1 MNKQK
6 PLTHGA
12 AAKRSGR
19 GVDFGLIMEEKL
31 EMAGARSGSTLQ
43 RSIPAW
49 MSHLL
54 GFCLLMFAVAV
65 SEPSASGQ
73 GNFLQITNLKVASEG
88 WRLGWETGTNAA
100 FSVQYQETLRD
111 GIWRIP
117 DSALP
122 VATNYWIEPVGTNA
136 SRFYRVTGVPQADR
150 GKVLGAPTFV
160 RTVSLLELGFY
171 YSQGLLPVAPRYS
184 VRLYKVV
191 YETITPIG
199 GKTRASGA
207 LILPESTGRPLP
219 LISYQHGTIT
229 QTNKAP
235 SAMETTGEAFVGV
248 AMATAGY
255 AVVEADYLGLGE
267 SPGLH
272 PYHHARSEAS
282 ACVDLLRAARTICST
297 NGFPL
302 TNRLFLCGYSQG
314 GHATL
319 ALLREIETH
328 HAAEFPVTACA
339 PMAGAYDLPGVT
351 TGDFL
356 SGRIFPNPYYFLYLL
371 AAFQDVYHFAPTL
384 QDLLAPPYN
393 TTLPP
398 LLHGN
403 TTGGIINAALPQDP
417 TLILKPE
424 YLVAFRSDPRHPLRL
439 ALRDNGL
446 CDWTPSTPLRLYHCS
461 GDQDVIVANSK
472 VAAAGFQARGATNV
486 VWLDPLPGANHG
498 GCAQPSLLAAK
509 IWFDSFN

>member
-1 MNKQK
+1 
-6 PLTHGA
+6 
-12 AAKRSGR
+12 
-19 GVDFGLIMEEKL
+19 MEEKL
-31 EMAGARSGSTLQ
+31 EMAGARSRSTLQ
-43 RSIPAW
+43 RSIPVW
-49 MSHLL
+49 MSQLL
-54 GFCLLMFAVAV
+54 GFCLLILVVAV

-100 FSVQYQETLRD
+100 FTVQYQETLRD

-255 AVVEADYLGLGE
+255 AVVEAGMLVDEVVVDTVGQSLVRFYFVRPLTEGVNNNAVNNLTERAKELLDYGGQ
-267 SPGLH
+267 
-272 PYHHARSEAS
+272 
-282 ACVDLLRAARTICST
+282 RAGTDVHKMVVKKYPEGNYARTVEY
-297 NGFPL
+297 
-302 TNRLFLCGYSQG
+302 RLLSAEELG
-314 GHATL
+314 
-319 ALLREIETH
+319 ALYGSVRNAWE
-328 HAAEFPVTACA
+328 
-339 PMAGAYDLPGVT
+339 
-351 TGDFL
+351 
-356 SGRIFPNPYYFLYLL
+356 SGRGRTFTI
-371 AAFQDVYHFAPTL
+371 
-384 QDLLAPPYN
+384 
-393 TTLPP
+393 
-398 LLHGN
+398 
-403 TTGGIINAALPQDP
+403 
-417 TLILKPE
+417 K
-424 YLVAFRSDPRHPLRL
+424 
-439 ALRDNGL
+439 
-446 CDWTPSTPLRLYHCS
+446 
-461 GDQDVIVANSK
+461 
-472 VAAAGFQARGATNV
+472 
-486 VWLDPLPGANHG
+486 
-498 GCAQPSLLAAK
+498 
-509 IWFDSFN
+509 